1 MARVDSLY
9 WYTSLPDLVA
19 MEGNSLD
26 ALKREVKCVI
36 FGEACSKANSRR
48 LVHIGG
54 KPRFIKSKKALL
66 FEKAVAAQA
75 PRLNELLEG
84 DLEFRADIYYASR
97 RPDLDESMNVETRGT
112 STCEN
117 AGFGLFTVR
126 AQIQAITSNFFPEYW
141 FRSGRAIAISA
152 VTSTF
157 G

>member
-1 MARVDSLY
+1 
-9 WYTSLPDLVA
+9 

-97 RPDLDESMNVETRGT
+97 RPDLDESIVLDALQGIWY
-112 STCEN
+112 
-117 AGFGLFTVR
+117 A
-126 AQIQAITSNFFPEYW
+126 YD
-141 FRSGRAIAISA
+141 RAIKSKIVRKFLDKAEPRCEVWVKEIEWNENGGSPGFA
-152 VTSTF
+152 FDEPPPSSIATMEAPVPR
-157 G
+157 